1 MDPIIITITE
11 ADLLA
16 GMAPI
21 HGYDGED
28 GEFQVAP
35 SSGTLGEAVIR
46 AAANIVAARSDVA
59 RESAREV
66 TKLVVARAGAEIDRQ
81 IEPIVTAA
89 LNEPFRATDSYG
101 TAKGEPMTMR
111 ALIATKVD
119 AALRMRPPDGY
130 RSNRLAGTG
139 GNDTT
144 LEKFVKTQ
152 VDAALV
158 NELQA
163 AVNEAKKEIL
173 GLVKDKAAQTIAEA
187 IRKLAGVP
195 S

>member
-130 RSNRLAGTG
+130 RSS